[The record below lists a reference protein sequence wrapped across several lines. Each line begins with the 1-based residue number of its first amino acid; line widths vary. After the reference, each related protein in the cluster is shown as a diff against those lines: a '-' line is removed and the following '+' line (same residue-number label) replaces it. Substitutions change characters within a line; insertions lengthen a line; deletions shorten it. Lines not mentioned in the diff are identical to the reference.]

1 MQAIKT
7 HKHDFKNIISACWHI
22 EQGESSK
29 ELFRPIDKELLLE
42 GHKQD
47 KLKEAYQILEVQN
60 DMTDYDF
67 KKKLFHYQNSVI
79 EGQGEEGRRLKDE
92 YNKII
97 RDTGRIVAKMELKG
111 NMSKGLKRGH
121 KFIQI

>member
-1 MQAIKT
+1 
-7 HKHDFKNIISACWHI
+7 
-22 EQGESSK
+22 
-29 ELFRPIDKELLLE
+29 
-42 GHKQD
+42 
-47 KLKEAYQILEVQN
+47 
-60 DMTDYDF
+60 MTDYDF